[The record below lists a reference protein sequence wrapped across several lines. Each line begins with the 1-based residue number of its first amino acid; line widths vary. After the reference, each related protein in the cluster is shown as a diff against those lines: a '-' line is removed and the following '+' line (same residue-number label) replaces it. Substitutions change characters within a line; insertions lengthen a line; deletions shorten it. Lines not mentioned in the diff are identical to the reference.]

1 MMRTIEAGIVILII
15 LIAFVA
21 LSYLIVL
28 PSPREVSP
36 HNLRALAL
44 TILKNLDSNGFL
56 SEVAFSES
64 ADSWNELQIA
74 LSASL
79 PPNIAYNLTVYEI
92 VGGYYIPKKSIS
104 NVIGKVS
111 FTESISYIVSSP
123 AVTYRTVAQKI
134 SENGKNLTLY
144 ILNCEDANGWWITGY
159 TAQTLALDLYNLLS
173 PYFETTILV
182 NSTSQ
187 LLSLLDGNK
196 ITSIPTEEVMDA
208 VIINTFG
215 EAVPIPSEYCQGGSR
230 EDEGYDPEH
239 GEDPE
244 HGKGSYALYCY
255 NLGKNV
261 SRYNWKWVS
270 IVGYPFYYVTN
281 TIALSNSQNNYGIYG
296 VERVGPAGLNAFLRG
311 LNNDTYDAWWLDGNG
326 KWKYGDDWI
335 ARDITKEYQVLV
347 HFTPEA
353 YFRSNYYGI
362 YPSPYQSA
370 SRALP
375 GPGAEE
381 NDITSQYN
389 LSVEAEVFEPVDGY
403 YAAATFRH
411 NSGKGALVAIG
422 LTRTPDIRVAALAL
436 LIYYRPEIY
445 KKTFTAPGKSR
456 LVVLQLAELG
466 GM

>member
-1 MMRTIEAGIVILII
+1 MMRTIEVGIVILII
-15 LIAFVA
+15 TTAFITA
-21 LSYLIVL
+21 SYFIIL
-28 PSPREVSP
+28 PSPREVAP
-36 HNLRALAL
+36 QNLKRLGF

-56 SEVAFSES
+56 SRVVFSE
-64 ADSWNELQIA
+64 DEQSWSELQTA
-74 LSASL
+74 LSACL
-79 PPNIAYNLTVYEI
+79 PPNVIYNLSVFEVENGVYSLKRTLTNF
-92 VGGYYIPKKSIS
+92 VGRGA
-104 NVIGKVS
+104 
-111 FTESISYIVSSP
+111 FSYSASYTVSSP
-123 AVTYRTVAQKI
+123 DVTYRRVIHKI

-159 TAQTLALDLYNLLS
+159 TAQTLALDLYNMLS

-281 TIALSNSQNNYGIYG
+281 TIALSNSQNRYGIYG

-311 LNNDTYDAWWLDGNG
+311 LNNENYAYDST
-326 KWKYGDDWI
+326 WI
-335 ARDITKEYQVLV
+335 TKDITESYGQLV
-347 HFTPEA
+347 HFTSEA

-362 YPSPYQSA
+362 YPAPYQSA

-403 YAAATFRH
+403 YAAATFKH

-422 LTRTPDIRVAALAL
+422 LTRTPDIRIAALAL
-436 LIYYRPEIY
+436 LMYYRPEIY

>member
-1 MMRTIEAGIVILII
+1 MN
-15 LIAFVA
+15 
-21 LSYLIVL
+21 
-28 PSPREVSP
+28 SPGASF
-36 HNLRALAL
+36 
-44 TILKNLDSNGFL
+44 K
-56 SEVAFSES
+56 
-64 ADSWNELQIA
+64 Q
-74 LSASL
+74 LSACL
-79 PPNIAYNLTVYEI
+79 PPNVIYNLSVFEVENGVYSLKRTLTNF
-92 VGGYYIPKKSIS
+92 VGKDA
-104 NVIGKVS
+104 
-111 FTESISYIVSSP
+111 FSYSASYTVSSHD
-123 AVTYRTVAQKI
+123 VTYRRVIHEI

-159 TAQTLALDLYNLLS
+159 TAQTLALDLYNMLS

-182 NSTSQ
+182 NNTSQ

-230 EDEGYDPEH
+230 ENEGYDPEH

-281 TIALSNSQNNYGIYG
+281 TIALSNLQNNYGIYG
-296 VERVGPAGLNAFLRG
+296 VERVGLAGLNAFLRG
-311 LNNDTYDAWWLDGNG
+311 LDNDTYNAWWWDSKEE

-335 ARDITKEYQVLV
+335 AKDITKEYQILV

-353 YFRSNYYGI
+353 HFRSNYYGI
-362 YPSPYQSA
+362 YPSTYQSA

-375 GPGAEE
+375 EWLE
-381 NDITSQYN
+381 NSYN
-389 LSVEAEVFEPVDGY
+389 LTIEADVFEPVNGY
-403 YAAATFRH
+403 HAAATFKH
-411 NSGKGALVAIG
+411 NSGRALVAIG
-422 LTRTPDIRVAALAL
+422 LTRTPDISIAALAL
-436 LIYYRPEIY
+436 LMYYRPVIY
-445 KKTFTAPGKSR
+445 KETFTAPGKSR
-456 LVVLQLAELG
+456 LVILQLGEMG
-466 GM
+466 GV

>member
-21 LSYLIVL
+21 VSYLIVL

-159 TAQTLALDLYNLLS
+159 TAQTLALDLYNMLS

-230 EDEGYDPEH
+230 ENEGYDSDH
-239 GEDPE
+239 
-244 HGKGSYALYCY
+244 GSYARYCY
-255 NLGKNV
+255 TLGKKVNQ
-261 SRYNWKWVS
+261 YNWKWVS
-270 IVGYPFYYVTN
+270 IVGYPLYYVTN
-281 TIALSNSQNNYGIYG
+281 TVALSNSQNSWGIYG
-296 VERVGPAGLNAFLRG
+296 VKKVGRAGLNAFLQG
-311 LNNDTYDAWWLDGNG
+311 LDNKVYTYSTTKLT
-326 KWKYGDDWI
+326 K
-335 ARDITKEYQVLV
+335 DITQAYKVLV
-347 HFTPEA
+347 HFTADA
-353 YFRSNYYGI
+353 YYRSNYYGI

-411 NSGKGALVAIG
+411 NSGRGALVAIG

-436 LIYYRPEIY
+436 LMYYRPEIY